1 MVPREPERPTF
12 RVAPPSA
19 AQAASEQDD
28 LTVIAGIGPVY
39 QSRLYAA
46 GFGTLTAVAEASP
59 AELANAAQVPEGRAA
74 DWVSKAVTMVG
85 KSD

>member
-46 GFGTLTAVAEASP
+46 GFGTLAAVAEASP
-59 AELANAAQVPEGRAA
+59 TELANAAQVPEGRAA
-74 DWVSKAVTMVG
+74 DWVSKAVAMVG